1 MTHIG
6 RDVADGTV
14 PTGTVAIPNG
24 STKLSLLLDEDAPF
38 IWREVTRQPRV
49 FEI

>member
-24 STKLSLLLDEDAPF
+24 STKLSLLLDEDVGLLA
-38 IWREVTRQPRV
+38 IEAT
-49 FEI
+49 